1 MRTINSGG
9 SDNASRQPLNNR
21 LAQFLEDSQE
31 RLLTIEEVASIY
43 SVTTSAIHKRV
54 QRGHLKSIKD
64 GKRRYFLRSKIFGD
78 LHDRT
83 R

>member
-1 MRTINSGG
+1 MRTINTGG
-9 SDNASRQPLNNR
+9 RNNASRPPLNNG
-21 LAQFLEDSQE
+21 LAQFLENSQE
-31 RLLTIEEVASIY
+31 QLLTIEEVADIY

-64 GKRRYFLRSKIFGD
+64 GKRRYFLKSKIFGD
-78 LHDRT
+78 LHDMT